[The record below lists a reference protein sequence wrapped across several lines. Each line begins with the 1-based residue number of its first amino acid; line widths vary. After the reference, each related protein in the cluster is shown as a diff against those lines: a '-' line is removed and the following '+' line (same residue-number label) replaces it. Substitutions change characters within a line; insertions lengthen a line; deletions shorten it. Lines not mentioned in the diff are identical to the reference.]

1 MSDESRAKLC
11 PSSRGEEQDMT
22 SDDYEQGRVRGVET
36 TQGAEDE
43 SRMDCRADGSEG
55 GAQEKVWRALEDSLW
70 SQGPLEQNHI
80 LRNRQSCGE
89 SEL

>member
-1 MSDESRAKLC
+1 MMSDESRAKLC

-55 GAQEKVWRALEDSLW
+55 GVTGKSMKGTGRQFVISGPTGAKSHFTKQTKLWRK
-70 SQGPLEQNHI
+70 
-80 LRNRQSCGE
+80 
-89 SEL
+89 